1 MKNMNYPPK
10 ELQHLANVVL
20 EGVRKVSVGMNTGRW
35 EVGAWN
41 LRLDK
46 GKTG

>member
-10 ELQHLANVVL
+10 ELQHLANV
-20 EGVRKVSVGMNTGRW
+20 VRKVSVGMNTGRW